1 MKGLLRR
8 ALCAAAGALAYAGAA
23 QAAAPAALPFSS
35 DLPAAGAVDFANAAV
50 LSAVTYGPPPARH
63 LATTDVSSSIALM
76 SGLTLDIGSK
86 VDLAGTVTPIAAA
99 DEHDAGAFL
108 LTAAPASGGYTALT
122 TGGTAFGISAALS
135 DGLHVNLSVASLAPG
150 ISNYAPG
157 MQDVFARIGGDA
169 VPYERRGAQSLA
181 AGLSWDLSN
190 WVELGLNGSQTS
202 ETDSILGEAA
212 PGVNAATTSV
222 GVAAKLRLG
231 NGWVTTASYSEGIS
245 QLDVKPGAK
254 PGAALAFDTLH
265 SRAYG
270 IAIAK
275 NGLFGDDALGLA
287 VSRPAFSGVGNEFV
301 TLPGATAWPAFVAR
315 TAHPESAVPE
325 TDVEIGY
332 ITTFLD
338 GSVALQ
344 TNAAFQMNYAG
355 QYGANAVSLL
365 SRARIKF

>member
-8 ALCAAAGALAYAGAA
+8 TMCAAAVALACAGASY
-23 QAAAPAALPFSS
+23 AAAPVALPLSYG
-35 DLPAAGAVDFANAAV
+35 LPNAGSVDFANASVMTAV
-50 LSAVTYGPPPARH
+50 AYGPAPARH
-63 LATTDVSSSIALM
+63 LAASDGISSIALLN
-76 SGLTLDIGSK
+76 GLTLGIGGK
-86 VDLAGTVTPIAAA
+86 IDLAGSVTPIAAA
-99 DEHDAGAFL
+99 DEHDAGSFL
-108 LTAAPASGGYTALT
+108 LTASPAADGYAALSA
-122 TGGTAFGISAALS
+122 GGTAFGISAALS

-150 ISNYAPG
+150 ISNYAPT
-157 MQDVFARIGGDA
+157 MQDAFSRIGGDA
-169 VPYERRGAQSLA
+169 VPYERRGARSIA
-181 AGLSWDLSN
+181 AGFSWDLSN
-190 WVELGLNGSQTS
+190 WLELGLDGSQTT
-202 ETDSILGEAA
+202 ETDGILGDAV
-212 PGVNAATTSV
+212 PGVNATTTSV

-245 QLDVKPGAK
+245 QLDLKPGAK
-254 PGAALAFDTLH
+254 QVAPLSFDTLH

-287 VSRPAFSGVGNEFV
+287 VSRPAFAGVGNEFV
-301 TLPGATAWPAFVAR
+301 TLSGASSWPAFVAR
-315 TAHPESAVPE
+315 AARPESAVPE